1 MVQAINWLSMNIH
14 TTRGM
19 VVDSN
24 VATMVNV
31 SKIPVAKMII
41 SNMAKNIA
49 NGGSLNTVLSSPPVQ
64 FPFIQVVRFSISIH
78 CLEYLGKN

>member
-31 SKIPVAKMII
+31 SKIPVVKMTI

-49 NGGSLNTVLSSPPVQ
+49 NGGSLNTVPSSPKVE
-64 FPFIQVVRFSISIH
+64 FPLVKLVKFSVMISQQSH
-78 CLEYLGKN
+78 TH